1 MSTLAARLAA
11 TRLRRQQFPDGTV
24 AATPRGGFAW
34 LYGRVREWRRAA
46 RARAELARMSIRDLQ
61 DIGITP
67 AERDHE
73 CDKRLW
79 WF

>member
-11 TRLRRQQFPDGTV
+11 TRLRRQHFPNGAV
-24 AATPRGGFAW
+24 AATPRRGFAW

-46 RARAELARMSIRDLQ
+46 RARAELGRMSARDLH

-67 AERDHE
+67 AERDRE